1 MRTQFKAARLALGAA
16 LLLGT
21 AAPLAAQA
29 LSPQQRQEV
38 VEVVRDALRKD
49 PSILRD
55 ALMALQQA
63 EQEDRSTSQRAA
75 IAAHEEK
82 LLRDPADPVK
92 GNPRGDVTIVEFFD
106 ARCGY
111 CKSLHPTME
120 ALLREDSKVRLVLK
134 DLPILGPNSV
144 LASRALLA
152 AQRQDKYVPLQDAL
166 MKLRGEPTE
175 AALQAEA
182 QRAGLDWPRLQRDMQ
197 DPALKIRLQ
206 ENVAM
211 ARTLGI
217 EGTPA
222 LIIGGKLVPGAVD
235 LPTLR
240 QLVAEARQAG
250 KPG

>member
-1 MRTQFKAARLALGAA
+1 MRIRFKAARLALGAA

-21 AAPLAAQA
+21 APPLSAQA
-29 LSPQQRQEV
+29 LSPQQREEV
-38 VEVVRDALRKD
+38 VGLLREALRSD

-63 EQEDRSTSQRAA
+63 EQESRDADQRAA
-75 IAAHEEK
+75 ITAHEAA
-82 LLRDPADPVK
+82 LLRNPADPVK
-92 GNPRGDVTIVEFFD
+92 GNPHGDVTIVEFFD
-106 ARCGY
+106 VRCGY
-111 CKSLHPTME
+111 CKALHPTME
-120 ALLREDSKVRLVLK
+120 ALLREDPKVRLVLK

-152 AQRQDKYVPLQDAL
+152 AQRQDKYAALQDAL
-166 MKLRGEPTE
+166 MRMRGEPTE

-197 DPALKIRLQ
+197 DPALTARLQ
-206 ENVAM
+206 EHLAL

-222 LIIGGKLVPGAVD
+222 LVIGGRLVPGAVD
-235 LPTLR
+235 LATLR
-240 QLVAEARQAG
+240 QLVTEARRAG

>member
-1 MRTQFKAARLALGAA
+1 MRTRFKAARLALGAA

-106 ARCGY
+106 ARCG
-111 CKSLHPTME
+111 
-120 ALLREDSKVRLVLK
+120 
-134 DLPILGPNSV
+134 
-144 LASRALLA
+144 
-152 AQRQDKYVPLQDAL
+152 
-166 MKLRGEPTE
+166 
-175 AALQAEA
+175 
-182 QRAGLDWPRLQRDMQ
+182 
-197 DPALKIRLQ
+197 
-206 ENVAM
+206 
-211 ARTLGI
+211 
-217 EGTPA
+217 
-222 LIIGGKLVPGAVD
+222 
-235 LPTLR
+235 
-240 QLVAEARQAG
+240 
-250 KPG
+250 

>member
-1 MRTQFKAARLALGAA
+1 MRTRFKAARLALGAA